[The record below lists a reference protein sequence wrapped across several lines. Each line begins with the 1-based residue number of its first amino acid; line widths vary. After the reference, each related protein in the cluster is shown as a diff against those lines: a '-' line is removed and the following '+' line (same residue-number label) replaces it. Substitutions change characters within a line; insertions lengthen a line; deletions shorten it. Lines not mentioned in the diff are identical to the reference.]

1 VGLQSRKQGTHWRTP
16 SDAEASATD
25 RDHANGLESKR
36 TVADAARLFDLHPST
51 VGQLLAASIQSE
63 SSSQDSGGCRR
74 EFFITIIKGLSF
86 LCSRPDHRFEA
97 NKRSLCPAS
106 TAKERHVDLVIRQHR
121 RQHRARRADQLQSN
135 ARVDGTKFP

>member
-16 SDAEASATD
+16 REAEALATD
-25 RDHANGLESKR
+25 RDHPNGLESKK

-74 EFFITIIKGLSF
+74 EFFITKLKGETPSKAEFFSPQIL
-86 LCSRPDHRFEA
+86 
-97 NKRSLCPAS
+97 PAYDRVAGDFG
-106 TAKERHVDLVIRQHR
+106 TGGM
-121 RQHRARRADQLQSN
+121 SN
-135 ARVDGTKFP
+135 AMLWVKDYCIVLDL